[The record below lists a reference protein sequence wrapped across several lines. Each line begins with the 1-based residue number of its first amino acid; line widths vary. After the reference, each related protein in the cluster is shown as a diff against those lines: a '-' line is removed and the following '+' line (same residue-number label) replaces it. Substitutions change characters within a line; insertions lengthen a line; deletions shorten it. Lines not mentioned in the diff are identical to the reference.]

1 LYIQKLFLPPFL
13 RIWIHLLPPVF
24 FNVFQDLF
32 RTFSPLSEIKKNLI
46 SKITASKK
54 IERLIDLNLVQSYKS
69 GRTKILDLTNEGKNI
84 IRNRK
89 E

>member
-1 LYIQKLFLPPFL
+1 M
-13 RIWIHLLPPVF
+13 
-24 FNVFQDLF
+24 
-32 RTFSPLSEIKKNLI
+32 
-46 SKITASKK
+46 ASKK

-69 GRTKILDLTNEGKNI
+69 GRTKILELTNEGKNI